1 MTQRPG
7 TDGSAHGYSATGW
20 TKRDTDRARLS
31 AIAVALAAGTYA
43 IDTVR
48 IAQAIV
54 AALPADGTDAA
65 GGADAASMR

>member
-7 TDGSAHGYSATGW
+7 TDGSAYGYAATGW
-20 TKRDTDRARLS
+20 TRRDMDRARLS
-31 AIAVALAAGTYA
+31 AIAVALAAGTYR

-54 AALPADGTDAA
+54 AALPVDGADGA